1 MPRNRDAGQ
10 MAVVEASEV
19 SIVSFVSKGSRQMF
33 RTRIVALLC
42 VIALVVA
49 TIPASA
55 HDVYRFV
62 GPIVKWDA
70 AKNTLD
76 ITTPD
81 TGKKVLHIVLREDA
95 TVTRSGRKVPRSE
108 LKPGRHVIV
117 DAVGVD
123 LDDIEGT
130 EIQIYPEK

>member
-1 MPRNRDAGQ
+1 MPRNGNAGQ
-10 MAVVEASEV
+10 MARAEASEV
-19 SIVSFVSKGSRQMF
+19 SIVSFVSTGSRQMF
-33 RTRIVALLC
+33 RRRIVGVLC
-42 VIALVVA
+42 VALVVA
-49 TIPASA
+49 TVPASA

-76 ITTPD
+76 ITTPE
-81 TGKKVLHIVLREDA
+81 TGKKILHIVLRDDA
-95 TVTRSGRKVPRSE
+95 AVTRSGRKVPRSE

-130 EIQIYPEK
+130 EIQIYPGQ

>member
-1 MPRNRDAGQ
+1 MPRA
-10 MAVVEASEV
+10 ETSEV
-19 SIVSFVSKGSRQMF
+19 SIVSIVSKDSRQMF
-33 RTRIVALLC
+33 RRRIVGVLC

-49 TIPASA
+49 TVPASA

-62 GPIVKWDA
+62 GPIMKWDA

-76 ITTPD
+76 MTTPE
-81 TGKKVLHIVLREDA
+81 TGKKVLHIVLRDDA
-95 TVTRSGRKVPRSE
+95 PVTLSGRKVPRSE

-130 EIQIYPEK
+130 EIQIYPGK

>member
-1 MPRNRDAGQ
+1 MVG
-10 MAVVEASEV
+10 V
-19 SIVSFVSKGSRQMF
+19 
-33 RTRIVALLC
+33 LC

-49 TIPASA
+49 TVPARA

-76 ITTPD
+76 MTTPE
-81 TGKKVLHIVLREDA
+81 TGKKVLHIVLRDDA
-95 TVTRSGRKVPRSE
+95 PVTLSGRKVPRSE

-130 EIQIYPEK
+130 EIQIYPGK

>member
-10 MAVVEASEV
+10 MARVEASEV

-33 RTRIVALLC
+33 RSRIISVLC

-49 TIPASA
+49 TVPASA
-55 HDVYRFV
+55 HDVFRFV

-76 ITTPD
+76 ITTPE
-81 TGKKVLHIVLREDA
+81 TGKKVLHIVLRDDA
-95 TVTRSGRKVPRSE
+95 PVTLSGRKVPRSE

-130 EIQIYPEK
+130 EIQIYPGK